1 MMQRPRMQVAAVTI
15 GAPDPRALAAFY
27 ERMLGWRLV
36 NEEAAGP
43 GDPPEDVWAQLR
55 PPPGETGPTLN
66 FEFER
71 HYVPPVWPSVV
82 GEQHITEHLDIA
94 VDDLNETVAW
104 AVAAGATLGR
114 LPTAG
119 RCAGAVRPGRA
130 PVLSVP
136 DLGVTPRPFALVR
149 AGWQEVL
156 DAASGSVSAAVPLTS
171 VLVGTV
177 VPGSRAAS

>member
-27 ERMLGWRLV
+27 ERMLGWLLV

-71 HYVPPVWPSVV
+71 HYVSPVWPSVV

-94 VDDLNETVAW
+94 VDDLSETVAW
-104 AVAAGATLGR
+104 AVAAGATLADYQAQDDVR
-114 LPTAG
+114 VLFDPAG
-119 RCAGAVRPGRA
+119 H
-130 PVLSVP
+130 P
-136 DLGVTPRPFALVR
+136 DH
-149 AGWQEVL
+149 
-156 DAASGSVSAAVPLTS
+156 SGDRKELH
-171 VLVGTV
+171 
-177 VPGSRAAS
+177 SRRRFSCRWSC